1 MRTTVA
7 LDDDVARAVEELR
20 RTEGLGLSAAINVL
34 ARRGLARSGD
44 ERPPFRQQVS
54 SMGAPRLPLDD
65 IGAVLE
71 AIEDDPSARG

>member
-20 RTEGLGLSAAINVL
+20 RTEGLGLSAAINAL
-34 ARRGLARSGD
+34 ARRGLARGGAR
-44 ERPPFRQQVS
+44 RPPSRRQVS

-65 IGAVLE
+65 VGAVLE
-71 AIEDDPSARG
+71 AIEGHPSAHG